1 LLIVSRLA
9 SKISRQR
16 RSSPKKRAAM
26 LRRVSPRCTTK
37 MIGSGGGG
45 GGSGRSA
52 PSGFRSPTNSSRSTK
67 IKPKFSVSDNRLIS
81 LSVGR
86 NTRFQ
91 FPLPDVSRP
100 PLRSGQFSGT
110 EKQFVRATTLAS
122 QAHDQ
127 LALTLTASSLR
138 MNPGGR
144 PCLERISSQPSL
156 ESTTF
161 SRTPFAIL
169 ATSAESSVGSLKTW
183 VARTV

>member
-1 LLIVSRLA
+1 VLQWVIQQLEQRLA
-9 SKISRQR
+9 E
-16 RSSPKKRAAM
+16 RSDWVPEHWSVINCRDKNKLSTA
-26 LRRVSPRCTTK
+26 
-37 MIGSGGGG
+37 
-45 GGSGRSA
+45 
-52 PSGFRSPTNSSRSTK
+52 NSSRSTK

-100 PLRSGQFSGT
+100 ALRSGQFSGT
-110 EKQFVRATTLAS
+110 EKQFVRATTLAR